1 MKCRKPIG
9 FYSLKS
15 LFNPEKLIT
24 KQQGRIDY
32 APGLFEVVLKQPQI
46 ERTWSYQIGSGIDCD
61 GSCGL

>member
-1 MKCRKPIG
+1 M
-9 FYSLKS
+9 KS

-32 APGLFEVVLKQPQI
+32 APDLFEFVAKQPQI
-46 ERTWSYQIGSGIDCD
+46 ESTWSYQIGSGIDCD